1 MAMFRSSTRIVF
13 TWANFEVKMGSFFM
27 HDDCNYDCAHS
38 EFSADNKSHLEVN
51 SKSGAQVGHKDPL
64 GDPDCKYYYCDA
76 FLWLTKIWHKDPL
89 GNPVKECDFVI
100 CDWYVLLSIPVDER
114 CLADSSVS
122 GKNNLRIKRLKTF
135 LLLFH
140 LLLCLFKHIYSYHRF
155 CVTSDKYLK
164 VFHPHLISSI
174 RGTSRLQIPPLPLLL
189 DTHVKPGWWS

>member
-1 MAMFRSSTRIVF
+1 
-13 TWANFEVKMGSFFM
+13 M

-140 LLLCLFKHIYSYHRF
+140 LLLCLFKRIYSYYRIF
-155 CVTSDKYLK
+155 VTSDKYQSIPSPPYK
-164 VFHPHLISSI
+164 FYPGDQSAPDPAAPSVARHPCQAWLVVIEI
-174 RGTSRLQIPPLPLLL
+174 VIIMGQPCQC
-189 DTHVKPGWWS
+189 